1 MKATAAKHRG
11 QPKGLPAV
19 KQTIPGIL
27 YVRLMEAHMLIHSMY
42 LVENMAERQAEEGRR
57 GRVGTVGFNL
67 PLIPSSRKN
76 AQANRAH
83 IKTGCQCWC

>member
-1 MKATAAKHRG
+1 MKATAVKHWG
-11 QPKGLPAV
+11 QPKGLTAV

-42 LVENMAERQAEEGRR
+42 LENTAERQAEEGRR

-67 PLIPSSRKN
+67 PLTPSSRKN

-83 IKTGCQCWC
+83 IKAGCQCWW